1 MLRCRTLTLLS
12 TAILLVA
19 CGSDSSTGPTPGGNG
34 DLTAAERNQLTLLMT
49 NPTVIN
55 ALLANSPE
63 AGMAAFAMPLMAG
76 NFGRAGTITI
86 GASSVG
92 ASLQGPPSGSYQA
105 FGGQFDITV
114 QGGVVGSDA
123 MHVIWTGFIA
133 VDNLSAPTALLSAG
147 VIDLGAGSSPSS
159 VPSTSI
165 GGESA
170 SRLGFGSWLDLS
182 SGTPVSY
189 IGTTGS
195 VGVSSTAF
203 AASTSCPIPA
213 GTQGV
218 TGCSVST
225 GTMAGSFGFAA
236 TQFGGGANITV
247 PTTGV
252 SVPAVR
258 VAISI
263 ALP

>member
-1 MLRCRTLTLLS
+1 MLRCRTLSLLS

-19 CGSDSSTGPTPGGNG
+19 CGSDSGTGPTPSGNG

-55 ALLANSPE
+55 ALLANSSD

-86 GASSVG
+86 GASN
-92 ASLQGPPSGSYQA
+92 QGSPSGDYQA
-105 FGGQFDITV
+105 FGGQLDITV
-114 QGGVVGSDA
+114 QGGVLGSDPV
-123 MHVIWTGFIA
+123 HLIWTGFLA
-133 VDNLSAPTALLSAG
+133 VDNLSAPTAVLSAG
-147 VIDLGAGSSPSS
+147 VIDFAAGSAPSS

-165 GGESA
+165 GGEPA
-170 SRLGFGSWLDLS
+170 SGLGFGSWLDLS
-182 SGTPVSY
+182 SGTPVGY
-189 IGTTGS
+189 VGTTGS

-203 AASTSCPIPA
+203 GASTSCPIPA
-213 GTQGV
+213 GTQGI

-236 TQFGGGANITV
+236 TQLGGGTDITI
-247 PTTGV
+247 PTTDV
-252 SVPAVR
+252 SVPAIR
-258 VAISI
+258 VAISV